1 MLLFLSLLKIL
12 YWEKINKL
20 LVNCESKTK
29 VSSLHHFSVVIFKH
43 FMIILVKELAY
54 ILCFLN
60 CACQTL
66 SFKDLKNFN
75 FKNFSHVSFIPL
87 YDEIMRCK
95 TTNITGYLWNGKIPI
110 TSAANLLMYNVWKYV
125 CYGLQFG

>member
-1 MLLFLSLLKIL
+1 MLLFLSVLKIL

-43 FMIILVKELAY
+43 FMIILVKKNKHTSY
-54 ILCFLN
+54 VFLIVH
-60 CACQTL
+60 AKLYHLKIWRTSISRISVMFH
-66 SFKDLKNFN
+66 SF
-75 FKNFSHVSFIPL
+75 L
-87 YDEIMRCK
+87 YMMRCK
-95 TTNITGYLWNGKIPI
+95 TTNITGYLWNGKMPI